1 MTGQTDIASRRATSR
16 PRLLPRLAALA
27 VLLAA
32 LILVLSVTIASSDAR
47 DTSVKVNAGN
57 AFSAGSMALVNSRSG
72 SAVIS
77 ASGLMPGGSA
87 TGSLTLT
94 AQGNYTAA
102 VTLANAGISDTP
114 SSPAL
119 SQALTLLV
127 EDVTGTPQTLWSGT
141 MSSLSAVSLG
151 QITSGSTRTYRF
163 TVTFPS
169 GGAVPGLQNAST
181 TMTLRFTGVAQ

>member
-1 MTGQTDIASRRATSR
+1 MTRRTDIAPRWGRSGPGLR
-16 PRLLPRLAALA
+16 PRLVAAAALSA
-27 VLLAA
+27 LL
-32 LILVLSVTIASSDAR
+32 IFVLSATTASSDAR

-57 AFSAGSMALVNSRSG
+57 AFSAGSLALVNSKSG

-87 TGSLTLT
+87 TGSLTIT

-102 VTLANAGISDTP
+102 VTLANAGISNTP

-127 EDVTGTPQTLWSGT
+127 EDVTGTAQTLWSGT
-141 MSSLSAVSLG
+141 MSALSSVSLG
-151 QITSGSTRTYRF
+151 QIASGSTRTYRF

-169 GGAVPGLQNAST
+169 ANAVSGLQNAST

>member
-1 MTGQTDIASRRATSR
+1 MTGRTDIASRRATSR
-16 PRLLPRLAALA
+16 PRLLLRLAALA

-57 AFSAGSMALVNSRSG
+57 AFSAGSLALVNSKSG

-87 TGSLTLT
+87 TGSLTIT
-94 AQGNYTAA
+94 VQGNYTAA
-102 VTLANAGISDTP
+102 VTLINAGISDTP

-127 EDVTGTPQTLWSGT
+127 EDITGTAQTLWSGT
-141 MSSLSAVSLG
+141 MSTLGSVSLG
-151 QITSGSTRTYRF
+151 QIASGSTRTYRF
-163 TVTFPS
+163 TATFPS
-169 GGAVPGLQNAST
+169 ANAVSGLQNAST
-181 TMTLRFTGVAQ
+181 TMTMRFTGVAQ

>member
-1 MTGQTDIASRRATSR
+1 M
-16 PRLLPRLAALA
+16 LPA
-27 VLLAA
+27 VL
-32 LILVLSVTIASSDAR
+32 IFVLSTAITSSDAR

-57 AFSAGSMALVNSRSG
+57 VFSGGSLSLANSKSG

-87 TGSLTLT
+87 TGSLTIT
-94 AQGNYTAA
+94 VQGGHTAA
-102 VTLANAGISDTP
+102 VTLANTGISDAP

-127 EDVTGTPQTLWSGT
+127 EDVTGTAQTLWSGT
-141 MSSLSAVSLG
+141 MSTFASASLG
-151 QITSGSTRTYRF
+151 QIASGSARTYRF

-169 GGAVPGLQNAST
+169 GNAVSSLQNAST
-181 TMTLRFTGVAQ
+181 TMSLRFTGVAQ